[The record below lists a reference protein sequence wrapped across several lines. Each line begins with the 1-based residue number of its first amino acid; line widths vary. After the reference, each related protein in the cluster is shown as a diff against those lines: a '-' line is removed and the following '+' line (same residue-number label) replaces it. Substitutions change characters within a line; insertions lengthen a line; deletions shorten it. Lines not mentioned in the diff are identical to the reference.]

1 MRERLVRDRCCARD
15 VAERMGG
22 RTVPPGRA
30 GAKSAGAGIFPVFT
44 IFGGMKESKFV
55 KTKIVAGYVILIAVC
70 VLSVGYVYRAVVRF
84 STSDGSYSLL
94 HTKRN
99 VVGQT
104 LYHLYQAESYGQLM
118 IAGYKSYEARYKREL
133 RTVRGYIDSLR
144 ILTGEQ
150 DSLQTMRLDS
160 IVRLLGDKERRTMN
174 LRRTIR
180 SAATAS
186 LLDKNIRELI
196 GPADSVDSVAVLRDS
211 VSVRTVV
218 QDTLSVAVPRRKRN
232 FFRRF
237 ADLFSPPKEDSS
249 IVISHRERVVDSLP
263 ATAVKDTI
271 AIVLRTLQDRV
282 TSDRIGIYD
291 RAWDEGMRLRYSNEL
306 VNTKIYRLI
315 MDFEAEDTAFL
326 LGKIDQTEAIRRRSS
341 YVLGG
346 IAIVAVVLMLL
357 FVGIP
362 LPGTGAWTGTLAG
375 SILDMKFKDVVKACM
390 GGVLLAGIIMG
401 LASAGLL
408 GALSTLFSVG

>member
-180 SAATAS
+180 SAATALS
-186 LLDKNIRELI
+186 LIHI
-196 GPADSVDSVAVLRDS
+196 
-211 VSVRTVV
+211 
-218 QDTLSVAVPRRKRN
+218 
-232 FFRRF
+232 
-237 ADLFSPPKEDSS
+237 
-249 IVISHRERVVDSLP
+249 
-263 ATAVKDTI
+263 
-271 AIVLRTLQDRV
+271 
-282 TSDRIGIYD
+282 
-291 RAWDEGMRLRYSNEL
+291 
-306 VNTKIYRLI
+306 
-315 MDFEAEDTAFL
+315 
-326 LGKIDQTEAIRRRSS
+326 
-341 YVLGG
+341 
-346 IAIVAVVLMLL
+346 
-357 FVGIP
+357 
-362 LPGTGAWTGTLAG
+362 
-375 SILDMKFKDVVKACM
+375 
-390 GGVLLAGIIMG
+390 
-401 LASAGLL
+401 
-408 GALSTLFSVG
+408 

>member
-1 MRERLVRDRCCARD
+1 
-15 VAERMGG
+15 
-22 RTVPPGRA
+22 
-30 GAKSAGAGIFPVFT
+30 
-44 IFGGMKESKFV
+44 MKESKFV

-144 ILTGEQ
+144 NLAGEQ

-196 GPADSVDSVAVLRDS
+196 GR
-211 VSVRTVV
+211 RTVW
-218 QDTLSVAVPRRKRN
+218 TAWG
-232 FFRRF
+232 FC
-237 ADLFSPPKEDSS
+237 
-249 IVISHRERVVDSLP
+249 
-263 ATAVKDTI
+263 ATACRCV
-271 AIVLRTLQDRV
+271 RWC
-282 TSDRIGIYD
+282 RIRCPWRCRG
-291 RAWDEGMRLRYSNEL
+291 
-306 VNTKIYRLI
+306 
-315 MDFEAEDTAFL
+315 
-326 LGKIDQTEAIRRRSS
+326 
-341 YVLGG
+341 
-346 IAIVAVVLMLL
+346 
-357 FVGIP
+357 
-362 LPGTGAWTGTLAG
+362 
-375 SILDMKFKDVVKACM
+375 
-390 GGVLLAGIIMG
+390 
-401 LASAGLL
+401 ASAISS
-408 GALSTLFSVG
+408 AVSPTCSVLPKRIRAS

>member
-1 MRERLVRDRCCARD
+1 MFTVRW
-15 VAERMGG
+15 
-22 RTVPPGRA
+22 
-30 GAKSAGAGIFPVFT
+30 
-44 IFGGMKESKFV
+44 
-55 KTKIVAGYVILIAVC
+55 C
-70 VLSVGYVYRAVVRF
+70 VF

-357 FVGIP
+357 FVGI
-362 LPGTGAWTGTLAG
+362 
-375 SILDMKFKDVVKACM
+375 
-390 GGVLLAGIIMG
+390 LLRDINR
-401 LASAGLL
+401 STRYRR
-408 GALSTLFSVG
+408 ALERPTATTRRCWQRVRS

>member
-1 MRERLVRDRCCARD
+1 
-15 VAERMGG
+15 
-22 RTVPPGRA
+22 
-30 GAKSAGAGIFPVFT
+30 
-44 IFGGMKESKFV
+44 MKESKFV

-144 ILTGEQ
+144 NLAGEQ

-160 IVRLLGDKERRTMN
+160 IVRLLGDKERRTMS

-180 SAATAS
+180 SAATSS

-196 GPADSVDSVAVLRDS
+196 GPADSAARGDSVV
-211 VSVRTVV
+211 VRAADTVASRVVV
-218 QDTLSVAVPRRKRN
+218 QDTVTVPRRKRK

-237 ADLFSPPKEDSS
+237 ADLFSPPKEEAGM
-249 IVISHRERVVDSLP
+249 IISRHERVVDSLP
-263 ATAVKDTI
+263 APEVKDTI
-271 AIVLRTLQDRV
+271 AVVLRTLQDRV

-291 RAWDEGMRLRYSNEL
+291 RAWNEGMRLRYSNEL

-326 LGKIDQTEAIRRRSS
+326 MNRFEQTEAIRRRSS
-341 YVLGG
+341 LTLGV
-346 IAIVAVVLMLL
+346 IAVAAVVLMLL
-357 FVGIP
+357 FVGI
-362 LPGTGAWTGTLAG
+362 LWRDINRSNRYRRALERANR
-375 SILDMKFKDVVKACM
+375 DNEA
-390 GGVLLAGIIMG
+390 LLAAREKLMLAITHDIKAPLGSVMG
-401 LASAGLL
+401 YIDLL
-408 GALSTLFSVG
+408 SRLTSG

>member
-1 MRERLVRDRCCARD
+1 
-15 VAERMGG
+15 
-22 RTVPPGRA
+22 
-30 GAKSAGAGIFPVFT
+30 
-44 IFGGMKESKFV
+44 MKESKFV

-144 ILTGEQ
+144 NLAGEQ

-196 GPADSVDSVAVLRDS
+196 GPADSVDSVGVLRDS

-291 RAWDEGMRLRYSNEL
+291 RALDEG
-306 VNTKIYRLI
+306 
-315 MDFEAEDTAFL
+315 DTAAL
-326 LGKIDQTEAIRRRSS
+326 KA
-341 YVLGG
+341 
-346 IAIVAVVLMLL
+346 VAHKMTPI
-357 FVGIP
+357 F
-362 LPGTGAWTGTLAG
+362 T
-375 SILDMKFKDVVKACM
+375 M
-390 GGVLLAGIIMG
+390 
-401 LASAGLL
+401 L
-408 GALSTLFSVG
+408 GAVQVAAALRTAESWEGPLTDTLCREVRTAAENIRAIIAEAQKKVSLS

>member
-1 MRERLVRDRCCARD
+1 
-15 VAERMGG
+15 
-22 RTVPPGRA
+22 
-30 GAKSAGAGIFPVFT
+30 
-44 IFGGMKESKFV
+44 MKESKFV

-144 ILTGEQ
+144 NLAGEQ

-196 GPADSVDSVAVLRDS
+196 GPADSVDSVGVLRDS

-346 IAIVAVVLMLL
+346 IAAVAVV
-357 FVGIP
+357 
-362 LPGTGAWTGTLAG
+362 
-375 SILDMKFKDVVKACM
+375 
-390 GGVLLAGIIMG
+390 
-401 LASAGLL
+401 
-408 GALSTLFSVG
+408 